1 MVTSFRSRNC
11 RPCLV
16 VKPRNRNGG
25 GRGTQSNLTDIF
37 GSAWAH
43 SPVRSRLRSAFA
55 LWSNCACPESSS
67 AGWEFI
73 SVPTAARKS
82 LAERNAG

>member
-25 GRGTQSNLTDIF
+25 ERGTQSNLTDIF
-37 GSAWAH
+37 RVG
-43 SPVRSRLRSAFA
+43 L
-55 LWSNCACPESSS
+55 
-67 AGWEFI
+67 G
-73 SVPTAARKS
+73 S
-82 LAERNAG
+82 LARHVPSAQRLCPLVQLRLPGKLFGGLGVHICADSGA